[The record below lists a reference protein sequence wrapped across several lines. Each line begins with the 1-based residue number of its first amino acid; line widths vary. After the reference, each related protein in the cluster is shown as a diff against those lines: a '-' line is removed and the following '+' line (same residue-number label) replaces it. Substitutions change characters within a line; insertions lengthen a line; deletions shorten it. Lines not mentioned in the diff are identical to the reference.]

1 MYSQV
6 SGMPSIRTCSH
17 HHPPL
22 SPLRVL
28 FVAAALLLITEHG
41 QAQETATFFRQ
52 NCMSCHSIGGGPLTG
67 PDLKDVHKR
76 REKEWT
82 ISFMMDPK
90 AMIDKGDATARQ
102 LLQEYRGVVMPTLPT
117 VTRARSEALYDLIVK
132 ESALEASEFKGV
144 QVDDRP
150 FTAADV
156 EEGRMLFS
164 GETRLANG
172 AASCMSCHAVQGLG
186 GLGGGTLGPDLT
198 TVFERYQ
205 NRKNLVTWLAAPAT
219 PTMQAVFR
227 QTPLTEGEIRSL
239 VAYFENTLQRNPAD
253 TSTARLNFLLFGLG
267 GVILVL
273 GLFDVIWSKRFRSV
287 RRVLVERMRRKAGQ
301 DAV

>member
-1 MYSQV
+1 
-6 SGMPSIRTCSH
+6 MPSHRTCSNF
-17 HHPPL
+17 HPRCVIL
-22 SPLRVL
+22 HALL
-28 FVAAALLLITEHG
+28 AAAAVLLLSEYG
-41 QAQETATFFRQ
+41 AAQDAATFFRQ

-82 ISFMMDPK
+82 LSFMMDPK

-102 LLQEYRGVVMPTLPT
+102 LLQEFRGVMMPTLPT
-117 VTRARSEALYDLIVK
+117 VTRARAEELYALIEK

-156 EEGRMLFS
+156 AAGRKLFN
-164 GETRLANG
+164 GDVRLSNG
-172 AASCMSCHAVQGLG
+172 AASCMSCHAVQGIG

-205 NRKNLVTWLAAPAT
+205 NRKNLSTWLAAPAT
-219 PTMQAVFR
+219 PTMQAVFK

-287 RRVLVERMRRKAGQ
+287 RRALVERMRRRAGH